1 MNSEIKKVER
11 DFLEYLKKISA
22 YNEALSIIYWDLRT
36 GAPKKGV
43 EQRSE
48 VIGTLSSEV
57 FEMST
62 SEEMAYFIATLS
74 AEEVHSSLPEIT
86 KKQ

>member
-1 MNSEIKKVER
+1 MNSEMKKVER

-22 YNEALSIIYWDLRT
+22 YNEALSVIYWDLRT
-36 GAPKKGV
+36 GAPRKGV

-48 VIGTLSSEV
+48 VIGMLSSEV
-57 FEMST
+57 FKMST

-74 AEEVHSSLPEIT
+74 AEEVQPH
-86 KKQ
+86 

>member
-1 MNSEIKKVER
+1 MSEIEKVEKE
-11 DFLEYLKKISA
+11 FLEYLKKISA

-48 VIGTLSSEV
+48 VIGMLSSEV
-57 FEMST
+57 FKMST

-74 AEEVHSSLPEIT
+74 AEEVQSSLPEIT
-86 KKQ
+86 KKL